1 MKKLKTVKPRKN
13 EENVSAKS
21 NTLDTATES
30 ATVNATDTTAKRKRK
45 FPFLTVIAVVLV
57 CVAILAWAL
66 PHLPQKPQTESPATY
81 QGVLELWNVETFE
94 GGVGSREA
102 WLTNK
107 SAKFESAN
115 TGLFVHVTTLSVEQL
130 AAKLSEGQK
139 FDLICFSRG
148 VGNLVKDQL
157 APITENMGFVKQNF
171 LISGQIDGKQY
182 AVPLYSGVYCLFARA
197 EQLPQ
202 DQLLNKAL
210 TQTYTRKIGKNAVEL
225 QPMICGFTPYNS
237 PLSALAM
244 SGGQGKANVSEDV
257 TQYQAYEQFV
267 ANRTAVT
274 LLGTQRDMYRLAQR
288 ESNGKIEQLSFA
300 PLGAYTD
307 LVQYVGVS
315 MDAGDKADSCVK
327 YVQYLLS
334 EQTQSTL
341 TNLSL
346 FSVLEQSIYTTE
358 RYAACE
364 QALLTAYVPN
374 VFADE
379 SSIANQ
385 RQTAKDTLRM

>member
-13 EENVSAKS
+13 KEQPTAEN
-21 NTLDTATES
+21 NTLDFANE
-30 ATVNATDTTAKRKRK
+30 APVKRKRK
-45 FPFLTVIAVVLV
+45 FPFFAVIVVVLA
-57 CVAILAWAL
+57 CVAILVWVL

-81 QGVLELWNVETFE
+81 QGVLELWNIETFE

-107 SAKFESAN
+107 SAKFENAN

-130 AAKLSEGQK
+130 MSKLAEGQS

-148 VGNLVKDQL
+148 VGNLVKEKL
-157 APITENMGFVKQNF
+157 APITQNMGFVKQNY

-182 AVPLYSGVYCLFARA
+182 AVPLYSGAYCLFARA
-197 EQLPQ
+197 EQLSA
-202 DQLLNKAL
+202 DQLLSNAL
-210 TQTYTRKIGKNAVEL
+210 TQTYTRKIGKNTVEL

-244 SGGQGKANVSEDV
+244 SGGRGKANVSEDI

-288 ESNGKIEQLSFA
+288 ETNGKIEQLVFA

-315 MDAGDKADSCVK
+315 VDAGDKADSCVR
-327 YVQYLLS
+327 YLQYLLS
-334 EQTQSTL
+334 EETQATL
-341 TNLSL
+341 SNLAL
-346 FSVLEQSIYTTE
+346 FSVLEQTIYTSE
-358 RYAACE
+358 RYVACE
-364 QALLTAYVPN
+364 QSLATAYVPN

-379 SSIANQ
+379 SSITNQ

>member
-1 MKKLKTVKPRKN
+1 MKKLKTVKQRKN
-13 EENVSAKS
+13 KENVSAES

-30 ATVNATDTTAKRKRK
+30 TMDTDTTAKRKRK
-45 FPFLTVIAVVLV
+45 FPFVAMMIVALV
-57 CVAILAWAL
+57 CVGVLAWAL
-66 PHLPQKPQTESPATY
+66 PHLPQKPQTQSPANY
-81 QGVLELWNVETFE
+81 QGVIELWNVETFE

-102 WLTNK
+102 WLTNR
-107 SAKFESAN
+107 SAKFERAN

-130 AAKLSEGQK
+130 QTKLAEGQS
-139 FDLICFSRG
+139 FDMICFSRG
-148 VGNLVKDQL
+148 VGNLIKENL
-157 APITENMGFVKQNF
+157 APITQNMGFVKENY
-171 LISGQIDGKQY
+171 LISGQVDGNQY
-182 AVPLYSGVYCLFARA
+182 AVPLYSGVYCLFARSD
-197 EQLPQ
+197 QLTA
-202 DQLLNKAL
+202 DQLLSKAL
-210 TQTYTRKIGKNAVEL
+210 TQTYTRKIGKNTVEL

-244 SGGQGKANVSEDV
+244 SGGSGKANVSQDV

-288 ESNGKIEQLSFA
+288 ESNGKIEQLAFC

-315 MDAGDKADSCVK
+315 ADAGDKADSCVK
-327 YVQYLLS
+327 YLQYLLS
-334 EQTQSTL
+334 EETQSTL

-379 SSIANQ
+379 IAIANQ
-385 RQTAKDTLRM
+385 RQTAIDTLKM

>member
-13 EENVSAKS
+13 KEQTTAEN
-21 NTLDTATES
+21 NTLDFANK
-30 ATVNATDTTAKRKRK
+30 APVKRKRK
-45 FPFLTVIAVVLV
+45 FPFFAVIVVVLA
-57 CVAILAWAL
+57 CVAILVWVL
-66 PHLPQKPQTESPATY
+66 PHLPQKPLTESPATY
-81 QGVLELWNVETFE
+81 QGVLELWNIETFE

-107 SAKFESAN
+107 SAKFENAN

-130 AAKLSEGQK
+130 MSKLAEGQS

-148 VGNLVKDQL
+148 VGNLVKEKL
-157 APITENMGFVKQNF
+157 APITQNMGFVKQNY

-182 AVPLYSGVYCLFARA
+182 AVPLYSGAYCLFARA
-197 EQLPQ
+197 EQLSA
-202 DQLLNKAL
+202 DQLLSNAL
-210 TQTYTRKIGKNAVEL
+210 TQTYTRKIGKNTVEL

-244 SGGQGKANVSEDV
+244 SGGRGKANVSEDI

-288 ESNGKIEQLSFA
+288 ETNGKIEQLVFA

-315 MDAGDKADSCVK
+315 VDAGDKADSCVR
-327 YVQYLLS
+327 YLQYLLS
-334 EQTQSTL
+334 EETQATL
-341 TNLSL
+341 SNLAL
-346 FSVLEQSIYTTE
+346 FSVLEQTIYTSE
-358 RYAACE
+358 RYVACE
-364 QALLTAYVPN
+364 QALATVYVPN

-379 SSIANQ
+379 SSITNQ